1 MALGTAVK
9 SVVGGM
15 FGDVMPSARRS
26 VRGMVDIT
34 GDTDLVPAR
43 TVKPELL
50 AGPEGVSNILSMP
63 EFQGMS
69 RQQREE
75 NLEIAKK
82 MFDEGES
89 NLNIAARTGFGFTAD
104 GQPVLEIND
113 NAAKL
118 KRNLTELDT
127 KKTYNLDE
135 IIDHKDFFDAYPKL
149 AKSKV
154 DFYMGRDP
162 SDRGR
167 VDLRTG
173 NISINKN
180 QLPFIYEDT
189 GNVEDQLDVIR
200 TLIHE
205 AQHGIQILEGMPG
218 GGDPKWFMKG
228 GGKGLSLTEK
238 EAQRRYM
245 KLVGEMWA
253 RNVEARFGKEN
264 IGNIFETFGKDPE
277 SVAAEIT
284 PSQAIDEE
292 GLRTRALR
300 QQYENP
306 FYRDPFPDTTEE
318 NL

>member
-1 MALGTAVK
+1 MALGTAAK
-9 SVVGGM
+9 SIVQGM

-50 AGPEGVSNILSMP
+50 AGPEGIGNIMEMP
-63 EFQGMS
+63 EFQGIS

-75 NLEIAKK
+75 SLEIAKK
-82 MFDEGES
+82 MFEEGES
-89 NLNIAARTGFGFTAD
+89 NLNIAARTGFGFTED
-104 GQPVLEIND
+104 GRPVLEIND

-135 IIDHKDFFDAYPKL
+135 ILEHKDFFDAYPKL

-154 DFYMGRDP
+154 SFYMGRDP

-167 VDLRTG
+167 VDLKTG
-173 NISINKN
+173 DISINRN

-189 GNVEDQLDVIR
+189 GNIEDQLDIIR

-205 AQHGIQILEGMPG
+205 AQHGIQIVEGLPA

-228 GGKGLSLTEK
+228 GGKGLSLTEQ
-238 EAQRRYM
+238 EAQKRYM

-253 RNVEARFGKEN
+253 RNVEARFGKED
-264 IGNIFETFGKDPE
+264 IGNIFETFGRDPE
-277 SVAAEIT
+277 SQAAGIT
-284 PSQAIDEE
+284 PSQAINEE
-292 GLRTRALR
+292 GIRSRALS
-300 QQYENP
+300 QEFVDPNYS
-306 FYRDPFPDTTEE
+306 DPFPDTTKEQF
-318 NL
+318 